1 MKTFSDI
8 ELLSAYLDGQLDPS
22 DSARLES
29 RLSSDP
35 ELASVFNDLRLAREV
50 LRKLPA
56 RKAPRNFILT
66 RKMVGIKPPLPRAYS
81 ALRFSGAFATLL
93 LLISFAA
100 NLLVP
105 RISFGAAASAPEVGY
120 GGGGPGM
127 GGGCAEPCGFEPS
140 LQVAAPATEAPAM
153 EMLIL
158 PTVTPLPTSAV
169 PIGTLFPPSVVSTGT
184 LLSSSSI
191 LIETPPS
198 TSADIARES
207 VTSIPEN
214 TMPKEG
220 ESTLQAQDQF
230 RARSEVV
237 PVAWQ
242 VGLLIVLLSSFLIT
256 FAIDRSA
263 KRKWR

>member
-1 MKTFSDI
+1 MKTFRDI
-8 ELLSAYLDGQLDPS
+8 ELLSAYLDGQLDPA

-35 ELASVFNDLRLAREV
+35 EFASAFSDLRLAREV

-66 RKMVGIKPPLPRAYS
+66 RKMVRIKPPLPRAYS
-81 ALRFSGAFATLL
+81 AFRFSGAFAALL

-105 RISFGAAASAPEVGY
+105 RISFGAAAPAPQFGY
-120 GGGGPGM
+120 GGGPGM

-140 LQVAAPATEAPAM
+140 LQMPLTATAAPAATEAPAM
-153 EMLIL
+153 EMLVA
-158 PTVTPLPTSAV
+158 PTE
-169 PIGTLFPPSVVSTGT
+169 T
-184 LLSSSSI
+184 LLSTSVI
-191 LIETPPS
+191 PTETPPS

-207 VTSIPEN
+207 VTSSPQGVTPQN
-214 TMPKEG
+214 AMPKEG
-220 ESTLQAQDQF
+220 ESTPEEQEQAGV
-230 RARSEVV
+230 RSWTVV
-237 PVAWQ
+237 PAAWQ
-242 VGLLIVLLSSFLIT
+242 IGLLIILLSSFLIA
-256 FAIDRSA
+256 FAINRSA